1 MRWKNKRLGVQ
12 LERGYRMVA
21 QKSNEDSLPNEEKL
35 RIWVQKKKN
44 NDEKVP
50 KELLKTKYKKAYE
63 ELKDKIKVVADT
75 LIIEKLAEGI
85 VIQNDGAGIRIM
97 EQIQELIKQKKNMGI
112 GKKLGKALMEEY
124 SVDKYLQIV
133 ENLRIQILNLWIPY
147 WQEHCCFYI
156 SEHLQENE
164 PLPRIYNELTRKF
177 LIDDEK
183 NIWEEHSEWET
194 ENRIIITAGAC
205 RLLTKKLKN
214 KEEYNG

>member
-1 MRWKNKRLGVQ
+1 MIF
-12 LERGYRMVA
+12 
-21 QKSNEDSLPNEEKL
+21 D
-35 RIWVQKKKN
+35 
-44 NDEKVP
+44 
-50 KELLKTKYKKAYE
+50 
-63 ELKDKIKVVADT
+63 
-75 LIIEKLAEGI
+75 
-85 VIQNDGAGIRIM
+85 
-97 EQIQELIKQKKNMGI
+97 IKQKKNMGI

>member
-1 MRWKNKRLGVQ
+1 
-12 LERGYRMVA
+12 MVT

-50 KELLKTKYKKAYE
+50 EELLKTKYKKAYG
-63 ELKDKIKVVADT
+63 ELKDKIKVVADR

-85 VIQNDGAGIRIM
+85 VIQNDEAGIGIM
-97 EQIQELIKQKKNMGI
+97 EQIQKLIKQKKNMGI
-112 GKKLGKALMEEY
+112 GKTLGKALMEEY
-124 SVDKYLQIV
+124 SVDKYFQIV
-133 ENLRIQILNLWIPY
+133 ENLRTEILNLWVPY
-147 WQEHCCFYI
+147 WQEHCCLYI
-156 SEHLQENE
+156 TSEHLQENE

-194 ENRIIITAGAC
+194 KKKIIITAGAC
-205 RLLTKKLKN
+205 RLLAEKLKN
-214 KEEYNG
+214 KENQNG

>member
-1 MRWKNKRLGVQ
+1 
-12 LERGYRMVA
+12 MVA

-50 KELLKTKYKKAYE
+50 KELLETKYKKAYE

-183 NIWEEHSEWET
+183 NIWEQHSEWET
-194 ENRIIITAGAC
+194 EKKIIITAGAC
-205 RLLTKKLKN
+205 RLLAEKLKN
-214 KEEYNG
+214 KENQNG

>member
-1 MRWKNKRLGVQ
+1 
-12 LERGYRMVA
+12 MVT

-50 KELLKTKYKKAYE
+50 KELLETKYKKAYE

-183 NIWEEHSEWET
+183 NIWEQHSEWET
-194 ENRIIITAGAC
+194 EKKIIITAGAC
-205 RLLTKKLKN
+205 RLLAEKLKN
-214 KEEYNG
+214 KENQNG